1 MNEVLRQAQ
10 KTLYDFCVKEKAHH
24 VSYEHHYRRD
34 LWIGG
39 AAKAVSAVVG
49 VGVFT
54 VLVSQVGL
62 SGDKSPS
69 GVPDQY
75 RWLYWVVLLLCIAAP
90 ALTAV
95 TLMRHDAQD
104 AEAHLR
110 SQLNYE
116 KLKGQ
121 LEDFLRQYA
130 ESDETSEAK
139 RKEANDK
146 YIAIRDGGIGAS
158 EIGLMEKA
166 IQTAKRLLGEGKDSS

>member
-1 MNEVLRQAQ
+1 MNELLRQAQ
-10 KTLYDFCVKEKAHH
+10 KTLHDFCLNERAHH
-24 VSYEHHYRRD
+24 VSYEHHYMRD

-39 AAKAVSAVVG
+39 AAKVVSAVVG
-49 VGVFT
+49 AGVFT

-62 SGDKSPS
+62 SGNKSPS
-69 GVPDQY
+69 GVPPEY

-95 TLMRHDAQD
+95 TLIRHDAQD

-110 SQLNYE
+110 SQLNYD

-121 LEDFLRQYA
+121 LEDLLRQYA
-130 ESDETSEAK
+130 ESDGTSEAK

-146 YIAIRDGGIGAS
+146 YIAIRDAGNGAS
-158 EIGLMEKA
+158 VIGLMEKA
-166 IQTAKRLLGEGKDSS
+166 IQKARRLLEEDKDAS